1 MPFDPYSS
9 ASIISSYLK
18 EQDELF
24 TSEEFF
30 HYLKK
35 SGIKITKAECVE
47 LLRSSDYV
55 FSLVNDEYITKAGV
69 FIGRWFSFKPSK
81 EEVNKGSFLIG
92 HRCMPFAN
100 SEIPCDSLI
109 VINQG
114 KEIPSSSTVFSMNL
128 AMDVFALYGEGYIIP
143 NIFGDKSNDSLSI
156 SSMQYSLPSEIKL
169 TSWPLKSISGKR
181 NFKYG
186 DRILC
191 RVVDWANGVI
201 EMLHMPDS
209 SENFT
214 LSEEKLEREQWY
226 SDFENSFLASMQKH
240 GPVDSIEEQLSLL
253 FLENQEELCKKN
265 CGSVEEFLAHTTK
278 IGFSSY
284 GVENRIWKNGED
296 VPFLGPWNKN
306 FSNDLIFLDMTVSF
320 SPYIIDAFIEDYI
333 YQKQSGKK
341 MKSFEDLLE
350 DMLPQILRLSSTEK
364 KFVLLNI
371 KKRHDI
377 VEKSYNNF
385 SNFTIAK
392 TRHRCLALFT
402 RVNSLM
408 SEIACSDYSISLEN
422 LPQQEVI
429 ILTQLFGHLVR
440 LLEELENN
448 FTRNQF
454 PIDDV
459 ELSLDGM
466 EETFDDIEG
475 SLTYALENNKRKG
488 FEIVSD

>member
-24 TSEEFF
+24 TSEDFF

-81 EEVNKGSFLIG
+81 EEVDKGCFLIG

-100 SEIPCDSLI
+100 SEIPPDSLI
-109 VINQG
+109 LINQG
-114 KEIPSSSTVFSMNL
+114 KEIPSGSTVFSMNL

-143 NIFGDKSNDSLSI
+143 NIFGDKSNDSVSI

-169 TSWPLKSISGKR
+169 TSWPLKGISGNNKFR
-181 NFKYG
+181 YG

-201 EMLHMPDS
+201 EMMHMPDT
-209 SENFT
+209 SEGFK
-214 LSEEKLEREQWY
+214 LSEDKLEREQWY
-226 SDFENSFLASMQKH
+226 SDFENSFLESMKKH
-240 GPVDSIEEQLSLL
+240 GPVESIEEQLSLL

-278 IGFSSY
+278 IGFSPY

-341 MKSFEDLLE
+341 IKSFEDLLE
-350 DMLPQILRLSSTEK
+350 EMLPQILRLSSTEK
-364 KFVLLNI
+364 KFVLP
-371 KKRHDI
+371 
-377 VEKSYNNF
+377 
-385 SNFTIAK
+385 
-392 TRHRCLALFT
+392 
-402 RVNSLM
+402 SLVM
-408 SEIACSDYSISLEN
+408 RMIFNRSGQVSIS
-422 LPQQEVI
+422 PFI
-429 ILTQLFGHLVR
+429 ISSLW
-440 LLEELENN
+440 
-448 FTRNQF
+448 
-454 PIDDV
+454 V
-459 ELSLDGM
+459 EM
-466 EETFDDIEG
+466 N
-475 SLTYALENNKRKG
+475 AC
-488 FEIVSD
+488 